1 MIKATYRDNA
11 GFTYKSNRSKNSE
24 VKKSYINVPQ
34 VKINPVQETDTH
46 VSYKNG
52 NLSLSYNK
60 VTGVLTVSKVISK
73 ALNKYG
79 KEIVIPVSS
88 QEIEGVTIDT
98 IASYV

>member
-11 GFTYKSNRSKNSE
+11 GFTYKSNRSKSSE
-24 VKKSYINVPQ
+24 VKSSFAKVVTVKS
-34 VKINPVQETDTH
+34 NPVQETDTRIT
-46 VSYKNG
+46 YKSG

-88 QEIEGVTIDT
+88 QEIEGVTVDT